1 MRRLKGQSSARH
13 VKDDVL
19 AKAVIKLMPIDPYE
33 FKSTFQISELRIAA
47 FSSHVPIF
55 RITTSSPVIMS
66 ISRDDMMSS
75 FNVGCFQSSFLSQPD
90 MVYALVKTLNCQL
103 QGIFENNFVKRDHSI
118 LKIKSMVNNLFR
130 EERRM

>member
-75 FNVGCFQSSFLSQPD
+75 YNVGCFQSSYLYDREWYSEVLLSIDPNNQNLHANFEYQKCFLEFSVQ
-90 MVYALVKTLNCQL
+90 T
-103 QGIFENNFVKRDHSI
+103 R
-118 LKIKSMVNNLFR
+118 
-130 EERRM
+130 